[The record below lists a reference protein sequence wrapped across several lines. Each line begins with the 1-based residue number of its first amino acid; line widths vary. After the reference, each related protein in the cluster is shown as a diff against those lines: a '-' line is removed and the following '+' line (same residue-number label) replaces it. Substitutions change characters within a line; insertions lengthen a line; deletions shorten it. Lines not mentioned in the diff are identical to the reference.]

1 MRREKRPFS
10 TLKLI
15 RRITT
20 VVYTMGEQTFFTNGN
35 LKVTREKAPYG
46 KIFKIRFQNVLPRH
60 QSACCIQIS
69 WNLADWKSVKSC
81 IAYLTKKNR
90 LAVQLSLLLKSC
102 PKSARASPRQCTQE
116 CSRFYPNRG
125 RYKSIKFTI
134 IKFCYAHFNHVIS
147 DILKIQP
154 LEF

>member
-69 WNLADWKSVKSC
+69 
-81 IAYLTKKNR
+81 
-90 LAVQLSLLLKSC
+90 
-102 PKSARASPRQCTQE
+102 
-116 CSRFYPNRG
+116 
-125 RYKSIKFTI
+125 
-134 IKFCYAHFNHVIS
+134 
-147 DILKIQP
+147 
-154 LEF
+154 